1 MNEKDLSVL
10 EQYEVQVQGF
20 RRGRGSF
27 LVETDQGLKLFA
39 EFSGTEKRLQ
49 FQNRICEAVGR
60 RGIVRA
66 DRVLPNREGNLIS
79 RDREERGFILKDWFE
94 GRECS
99 TRSEEDILRAVRI
112 LAQLHREMRITPEK
126 ENEEGYTDLER
137 FRGIPL
143 EQEFQKRIREM
154 KKARAFMRGKNAK
167 TPFELKFLQTFDVFI
182 EQAVGTEEK
191 LAAGGDRELYEEC
204 LQNGCVCHGDYNQ
217 HHIYLSGKE
226 AAVVDYSRSRYDVQ
240 VTDLYQFLRKIME
253 KQNWDGRLG
262 TKMLREYGKI
272 RPLSQRE
279 MTDLRLRLS
288 FPEKFWKLANHYYN
302 SRKSRMPEKGM
313 EKLITLENQEERR
326 QKFIKIVE

>member
-112 LAQLHREMRITPEK
+112 LAQLHREMRIPPEK

-137 FRGIPL
+137 FRGIL
-143 EQEFQKRIREM
+143 WTGVSKRIREM

-204 LQNGCVCHGDYNQ
+204 LQTLCLPWGLQ
-217 HHIYLSGKE
+217 PAHI
-226 AAVVDYSRSRYDVQ
+226 
-240 VTDLYQFLRKIME
+240 IC
-253 KQNWDGRLG
+253 
-262 TKMLREYGKI
+262 
-272 RPLSQRE
+272 
-279 MTDLRLRLS
+279 
-288 FPEKFWKLANHYYN
+288 PEK
-302 SRKSRMPEKGM
+302 
-313 EKLITLENQEERR
+313 RR
-326 QKFIKIVE
+326 QWWIIPGAAMTYR